1 MKEMK
6 IGTII
11 IVYFIITLAIIW
23 GLAITKMMWSNV
35 EVDVYLD
42 DGDYLFVDEEGDPFK
57 PLEVHLDSRYYTFRT
72 AIFWSWVVLSVLT
85 VLMIWLK
92 METEYDENANGTRD

>member
-11 IVYFIITLAIIW
+11 IVYLIITLAIIW
-23 GLAITKMMWSNV
+23 GLAATKIMWSNV

-42 DGDYLFVDEEGDPFK
+42 DGDYVFVDKEGRPYE
-57 PLEVHLDSRYYTFRT
+57 PLEVHLDSRYHTLRT
-72 AIFWSWVVLSVLT
+72 AIFWSWLVLSAFTGLS
-85 VLMIWLK
+85 IWLK
-92 METEYDENANGTRD
+92 RETEFDENANGTRN